1 MNIYKIKGVDMEMF
15 VVSQGAPK
23 TFGKHSENTL
33 EALQRSGVNVSS
45 DGRKPIIAGR
55 YHGRKECHERLRREE
70 I

>member
-23 TFGKHSENTL
+23 TFSNHSENAL
-33 EALQRSGVNVSS
+33 EALHRSGVNVSS
-45 DGRKPIIAGR
+45 DGRKRIIAGR
-55 YHGRKECHERLRREE
+55 YHGRKKCHERPRRRE